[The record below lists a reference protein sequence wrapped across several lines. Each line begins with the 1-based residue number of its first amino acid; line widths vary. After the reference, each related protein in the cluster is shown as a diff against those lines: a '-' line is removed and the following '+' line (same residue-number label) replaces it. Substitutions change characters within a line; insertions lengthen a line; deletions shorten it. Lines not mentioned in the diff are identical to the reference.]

1 VPEARAAS
9 TVPEARAASTVP
21 EARAEST
28 VPEAR
33 AESTAPQVRPD
44 GPAPQARP
52 DGPAPRARFDGMV
65 AVVTGGSNGIGRAI
79 TQGFAD
85 EGAHVLVCD
94 LVDSGYFEDHP
105 RVATIKGDIGSPG
118 LADQAIAAAVGRW
131 GKADILVN
139 DAASYPD
146 GTLLEMPAEAWDRV
160 FSVNV
165 TGTFMM
171 TQAFARH
178 CVGRGA
184 RDAAVV
190 CISTGSAR
198 NPRPAGAAYSASKAA
213 VETMSKVFAMELGP
227 HGIRVNVVSP
237 GYIDVRGWSDAY
249 PDRAPEE
256 LRAALVSSIP
266 LGQAGDPRDIA
277 SAVLFLAS
285 RDAGHITGTVLEV
298 DGGSNAGRFA
308 LQAHTR
314 GGQNG
319 DRG

>member
-1 VPEARAAS
+1 VPEARS
-9 TVPEARAASTVP
+9 DG
-21 EARAEST
+21 
-28 VPEAR
+28 
-33 AESTAPQVRPD
+33 TAPE
-44 GPAPQARP
+44 ARP
-52 DGPAPRARFDGMV
+52 DGTMPAARSDGTAPGGRFGGMV

-79 TQGFAD
+79 ARGFAD
-85 EGAHVLVCD
+85 ESARVLVCD
-94 LVDSGYFEDHP
+94 LVDSGYFADDP
-105 RVATIKGDIGSPG
+105 RIATITGDIGRRG
-118 LADQAIAAAVGRW
+118 LADQVIGAAVNRW

-146 GTLLEMPAEAWDRV
+146 GTLLEMPADAWERV

-178 CVGRGA
+178 CVARDA

-190 CISTGSAR
+190 SISTGSAR

-227 HGIRVNVVSP
+227 HGIRVNVVAP
-237 GYIDVRGWSDAY
+237 GYIDVRGWSEAY
-249 PDRAPEE
+249 PDRAPDD
-256 LRAALVSSIP
+256 LRAELVRSIP
-266 LGQAGDPRDIA
+266 LGQAGHPRDIA

-308 LQAHTR
+308 LHAHA
-314 GGQNG
+314 GNGEPG